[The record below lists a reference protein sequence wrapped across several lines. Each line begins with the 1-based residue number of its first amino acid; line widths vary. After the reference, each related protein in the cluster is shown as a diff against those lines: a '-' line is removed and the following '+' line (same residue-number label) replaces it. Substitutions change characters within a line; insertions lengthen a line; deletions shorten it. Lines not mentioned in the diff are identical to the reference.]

1 MFRQKYKKICDYMVK
16 HPWIM
21 VAGFFLVNFILRGIL
36 SSYSRAIRIYNDELY
51 YYGIARS
58 LFQGNGIT
66 VRGVPVAFQKI
77 LYSLILAP
85 TFAIDSSV
93 IQMKVIAWINSL
105 LISLSVFP
113 AYGIAKRL
121 MKKST
126 YIVCALLFWITMSNM
141 VVPATFM
148 CESLFMPLALT
159 FVYLVLVIYQT
170 ENTAQQF
177 IRNVVLGILLYI
189 LFQAESASMYLGV
202 AYVGVS
208 LWKLCF
214 ASKSTTVATRRIGR
228 ARKWNILLQ
237 LLCMAAAFLICYL
250 MFKYF
255 LYEGSGNS
263 YVSAI
268 TGSHHL
274 FERIKNAVLY
284 YPYNLVYLILAFG
297 IFPVLLPLGEW
308 KQLSGKNKYLLLFL
322 YMCLLVECAEVSYII
337 TAVED
342 SGAFA
347 VRQHIRYIEPLI
359 YVFATAFFAV
369 LENERE
375 GRYEQKFDNERK
387 DKHEQEDKNAEKNNA
402 LLLIFTVYLALF
414 VAIGV
419 NFDGGGS
426 ADNTSLEFYQ
436 FLSQELADAT
446 VDFGQ
451 GTLVPLLLRMTIAAA
466 VAIGVLFY
474 IKKRRSFVICA
485 AVSLLA
491 VNCLNYVFSYTTIRK
506 IYYVKEEKVE
516 RFDETDRLLEKLT
529 GNIIVIT
536 NVKNE
541 PIQPALD
548 SYIDSKVSIVT
559 LRELYDSKIIEDGV
573 IDLKSEVIPA
583 VRPENGYYQNL
594 KSVDYILVGGDVSIE
609 QVRQIYGIPIE
620 QDGYILYENL
630 TPENVHVSCTYEEV
644 MTEEEKQQMMVFVAD

>member
-177 IRNVVLGILLYI
+177 IWNVVLGILLYI

-268 TGSHHL
+268 TSNHHL

-337 TAVED
+337 TANEALE
-342 SGAFA
+342 GFT

-369 LENERE
+369 LENEQE
-375 GRYEQKFDNERK
+375 GGYEKKYEDEQN
-387 DKHEQEDKNAEKNNA
+387 DKYVQENKKTEKSNT
-402 LLLIFTVYLALF
+402 LLLIFTIYLALF
-414 VAIGV
+414 VAIGA
-419 NFDGGGS
+419 NFSGAGI
-426 ADNTSLEFYQ
+426 ADNTSLKFYQ
-436 FLSQELADAT
+436 LLSHRLADIST
-446 VDFGQ
+446 DFGQ
-451 GTLVPLLLRMTIAAA
+451 GTFVPLLFRIVIAVMIAM
-466 VAIGVLFY
+466 GLSLY
-474 IKKRRSFVICA
+474 MKKRRCFVVFA
-485 AVSLLA
+485 VVSLLA
-491 VNCLNYVFSYTTIRK
+491 VNCLNYGFAYMQIKDAYCVDGQ
-506 IYYVKEEKVE
+506 KVN
-516 RFDETDRLLEKLT
+516 RFDETDELLSGLS
-529 GNIIVIT
+529 GNILVIA
-536 NVKNE
+536 NIKEEAV
-541 PIQPALD
+541 QPYLD
-548 SYIDSKVSIVT
+548 TFLDTPVSIIT
-559 LRELYDSKIIEDGV
+559 LRDLYDSGIAEDGV
-573 IDLKSEVIPA
+573 IDLDVERIPA
-583 VRPENGYYQNL
+583 VRPEYTTYAGLDEIN
-594 KSVDYILVGGDVSIE
+594 YILTWGDISME
-609 QVRQIYGIPIE
+609 QVSRVEGLPIE
-620 QDGYILYENL
+620 ADGYILYENL
-630 TPENVHVSCTYEEV
+630 TPESVHVSCTYEEV
-644 MTEEEKQQMMVFVAD
+644 MTEEERQQMMVFVAD